1 MERLLQS
8 ALDFQ
13 SVFPGKTIPK
23 QDKNEF
29 NASFIEL
36 PGSAIWT
43 PDLQLFNYV
52 SEIKFELCE
61 VIFNINPSGEIN
73 AKPGLYILATI
84 FVDYRL

>member
-1 MERLLQS
+1 MLEHPNK
-8 ALDFQ
+8 D
-13 SVFPGKTIPK
+13 KK
-23 QDKNEF
+23 QF

-61 VIFNINPSGEIN
+61 VIFNIKPSGEIN
-73 AKPGLYILATI
+73 EKPGLHRSATI
-84 FVDYRL
+84 IVGYTL